1 MIAPTLSNM
10 YSVAAPSKPPAEFC
24 LLPTNGL
31 DAWSSSA
38 AAANVFCIPSA
49 STATDHEI
57 EQMRSKKEEVEKLV
71 DVLHQTIADD
81 EKRATNKKLRFKELI
96 N

>member
-1 MIAPTLSNM
+1 
-10 YSVAAPSKPPAEFC
+10 
-24 LLPTNGL
+24 
-31 DAWSSSA
+31 
-38 AAANVFCIPSA
+38 
-49 STATDHEI
+49 
-57 EQMRSKKEEVEKLV
+57 MRSKKEEVEKLV